1 MRISLLTAITSA
13 SYTAADNVLCHASAF
28 SVACDV
34 SHRRAAPI
42 VAGAADVASLP
53 RLCGQSGRLAA
64 GPAAA
69 PAGPAAAPAGPAAA
83 PAGPAA
89 AAGAQLALETPRAP
103 PADGR
108 WPPRASD
115 GAAESRAAE
124 NPTREGGGEVK

>member
-1 MRISLLTAITSA
+1 MRISLLTAITPA
-13 SYTAADNVLCHASAF
+13 SYTAADTVRRHASAF

-34 SHRRAAPI
+34 SPRRAAPI
-42 VAGAADVASLP
+42 VAGSADVASLP

-64 GPAAA
+64 GPA
-69 PAGPAAAPAGPAAA
+69 GPAGPAAA

-124 NPTREGGGEVK
+124 NPTREGGGR